1 MNRFLI
7 LFLLTYTAWSQDS
20 LITPKVV
27 DSLYR
32 EDQFYV
38 GVTYNTLQ
46 NRPAGLSQNSFSS
59 GISLGFL
66 RDFPINKTR
75 NIALAPGFGL
85 SVQSYNQNMLAA
97 VSEGQILYTLSS
109 QSDFKRN
116 LFSFYTAE
124 IPIEFRWRS
133 STAASHKFW
142 RFYTG
147 FKLSYVFYDNTRTL
161 FSDSKNVIVNSPDYQ
176 KWQTGVYTT
185 FGFNT
190 WNFYMYYGLQP
201 IFKPTAI
208 LDGKVIDMRVIQ
220 FGLQFY
226 IL

>member
-1 MNRFLI
+1 
-7 LFLLTYTAWSQDS
+7 
-20 LITPKVV
+20 
-27 DSLYR
+27 
-32 EDQFYV
+32 
-38 GVTYNTLQ
+38 
-46 NRPAGLSQNSFSS
+46 
-59 GISLGFL
+59 LGFL

-85 SVQSYNQNMLAA
+85 SVQSYNQNMLAV

-201 IFKPTAI
+201 VFKSTAI